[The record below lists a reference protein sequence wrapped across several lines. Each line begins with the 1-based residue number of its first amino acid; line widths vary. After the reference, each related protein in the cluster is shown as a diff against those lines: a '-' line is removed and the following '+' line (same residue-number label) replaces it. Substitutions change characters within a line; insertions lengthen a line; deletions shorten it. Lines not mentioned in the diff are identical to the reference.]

1 MALLKVETGTDN
13 QKLRQISQPVR
24 KVDKN
29 ILKLIKNM
37 EATMEKESGCGLAAP
52 QVGELLRVVIVM
64 LNQQTDQEVIIPMI
78 NPEIVFHSEEME
90 VGEEGCLSVP
100 DYFDEVKRYKD
111 IVVKYQDAKGREQ
124 MLKLSDLNARVV
136 QHEIDHLNGILFVD
150 KLVKEAEL
158 KLAMIQNK
166 EKHLKL

>member
-64 LNQQTDQEVIIPMI
+64 LNQQTPQEVVIPMI
-78 NPEIVFHSEEME
+78 NPEIISHSEKME
-90 VGEEGCLSVP
+90 IGEEGCLSVP
-100 DYFDEVKRYKD
+100 DYFDDVKRFKD

-124 MLKLSDLNARVV
+124 KLKLSDLNARVV

-158 KLAMIQNK
+158 KLAVIRNK
-166 EKHLKL
+166 EDHLKL